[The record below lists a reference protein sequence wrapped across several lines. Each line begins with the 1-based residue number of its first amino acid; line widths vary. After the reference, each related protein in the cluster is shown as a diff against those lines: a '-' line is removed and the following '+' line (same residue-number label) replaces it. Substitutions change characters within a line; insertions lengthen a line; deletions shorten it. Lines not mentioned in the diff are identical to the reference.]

1 MARVNVKEIVTRVAK
16 MLEAWRQGASETK
29 FMNISQTDFQADY
42 DEIETELQ
50 SIANDEAALKMRK
63 VAVAAKAA
71 ALQKKSVKVREGVEG
86 DPNYGS
92 DSPLYAAMGFVIDS
106 LRKSGLTRKKDKPNA
121 T

>member
-1 MARVNVKEIVTRVAK
+1 MARVNIKDIIKRVGK
-16 MLEAWRQGASETK
+16 MLEAWRQGASGVK
-29 FMNISQTDFQADY
+29 FMNIALTEFQADY

-50 SIANDEAALKMRK
+50 AIADDEASIKMRK

-92 DSPLYAAMGFVIDS
+92 DSPLYSAMGFVIDS
-106 LRKSGLTRKKDKPNA
+106 LRKSGLTRKKDAPNE
-121 T
+121 